1 MNQEIYMR
9 IKEQENLIYNIAH
22 RYSSGYNLEYLY
34 QSGVIG
40 VIKACKKY
48 DKSFNTKFSTYA
60 YDYILGEIVDFIR
73 KDRNIIISE
82 ENFRIYKKYQ
92 KVRELLNAKYE
103 REATFSEICSF
114 MEVKEGDLLKIIQ
127 SVAFTKSYEPTDDN
141 QTFYEEDYDTKLYV
155 SEMLESLNDF
165 DKSLISCR
173 YYQGLTQSETADT
186 LGVSQVKVS
195 RQEKLILSRI
205 RANTLSQ

>member
-1 MNQEIYMR
+1 
-9 IKEQENLIYNIAH
+9 
-22 RYSSGYNLEYLY
+22 
-34 QSGVIG
+34 
-40 VIKACKKY
+40 
-48 DKSFNTKFSTYA
+48 
-60 YDYILGEIVDFIR
+60 
-73 KDRNIIISE
+73 
-82 ENFRIYKKYQ
+82 
-92 KVRELLNAKYE
+92 
-103 REATFSEICSF
+103 

>member
-22 RYSSGYNLEYLY
+22 RYSSGYNLEDLY

-82 ENFRIYKKYQ
+82 ENFRIYK
-92 KVRELLNAKYE
+92 YE

-114 MEVKEGDLLKIIQ
+114 MEMKEGDLLKIIQ

>member
-1 MNQEIYMR
+1 M
-9 IKEQENLIYNIAH
+9 
-22 RYSSGYNLEYLY
+22 
-34 QSGVIG
+34 
-40 VIKACKKY
+40 
-48 DKSFNTKFSTYA
+48 
-60 YDYILGEIVDFIR
+60 
-73 KDRNIIISE
+73 
-82 ENFRIYKKYQ
+82 YKKYQ

-155 SEMLESLNDF
+155 SEMLESLDDF